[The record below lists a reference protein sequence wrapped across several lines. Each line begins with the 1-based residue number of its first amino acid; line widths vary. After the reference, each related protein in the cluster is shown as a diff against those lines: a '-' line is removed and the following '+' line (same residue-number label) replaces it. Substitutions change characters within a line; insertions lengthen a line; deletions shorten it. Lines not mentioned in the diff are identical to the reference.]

1 MLYLAPVDNRKSF
14 NNKCYIEDDG
24 EIIELYSY
32 ETKVAEY
39 NKNTRDITITW
50 TWFDGKFTITTKR
63 HLNAF
68 LSYLWLNTTSKDY
81 L

>member
-1 MLYLAPVDNRKSF
+1 MLYLAPTDNRKSF

-24 EIIELYSY
+24 ETIELYSY

-50 TWFDGKFTITTKR
+50 
-63 HLNAF
+63 
-68 LSYLWLNTTSKDY
+68 S
-81 L
+81 